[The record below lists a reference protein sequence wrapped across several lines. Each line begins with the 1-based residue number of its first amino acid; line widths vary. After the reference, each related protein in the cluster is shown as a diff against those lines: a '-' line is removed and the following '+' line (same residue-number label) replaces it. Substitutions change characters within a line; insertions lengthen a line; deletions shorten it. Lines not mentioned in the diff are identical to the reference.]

1 MKLEIGRYDF
11 GRVVSR
17 FGWLDSARKNGTGFV
32 VDMTWEFL
40 EGSDLTFD
48 ELQGSVASLD
58 VYESVEEFADDRLNG
73 QEADELL
80 EDAGS
85 KALLEIALDRLVDRG
100 TILAYNLHDGDAT
113 IICDL

>member
-1 MKLEIGRYDF
+1 MPHLRIKRGRNHV
-11 GRVVSR
+11 GCRTR
-17 FGWLDSARKNGTGFV
+17 N
-32 VDMTWEFL
+32 
-40 EGSDLTFD
+40 
-48 ELQGSVASLD
+48 
-58 VYESVEEFADDRLNG
+58 EEFADDRLNG

>member
-1 MKLEIGRYDF
+1 MNLEIDRCDF
-11 GRVVSR
+11 ERIVNAFR
-17 FGWLDSARKNGTGFV
+17 LI
-32 VDMTWEFL
+32 
-40 EGSDLTFD
+40 
-48 ELQGSVASLD
+48 D
-58 VYESVEEFADDRLNG
+58 VYDDVEEFAYDRLSDEETN
-73 QEADELL
+73 ELL